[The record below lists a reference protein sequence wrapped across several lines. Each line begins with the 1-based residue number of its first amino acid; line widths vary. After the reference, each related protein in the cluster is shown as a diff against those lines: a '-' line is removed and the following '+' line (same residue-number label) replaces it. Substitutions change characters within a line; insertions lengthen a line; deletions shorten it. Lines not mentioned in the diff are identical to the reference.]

1 MAVRENVIYQI
12 KKKGWSI
19 VTTSQRSG
27 LPEITIK
34 SIIYGKSN
42 SQRLSTLEKLAKAFD
57 CSVNELIDNKVH
69 QEDEKNNAKNFDK
82 KLFNKASNDVAKYLS
97 DKGINFDKQKTVKLI
112 DALYSLMI
120 KNKNKKITTAID
132 EGMIEWIID
141 NIS

>member
-1 MAVRENVIYQI
+1 VVEILKSRDDFNEI
-12 KKKGWSI
+12 KDKTLI
-19 VTTSQRSG
+19 LSG
-27 LPEITIK
+27 DTVACRGA
-34 SIIYGKSN
+34 II
-42 SQRLSTLEKLAKAFD
+42 LEKAANDF
-57 CSVNELIDNKVH
+57 
-69 QEDEKNNAKNFDK
+69 
-82 KLFNKASNDVAKYLS
+82 DVAKYLS